1 MTYRV
6 FPNLKPPVWL
16 YSPTPTRRPRWPPY
30 VGPPKWS
37 L

>member
-16 YSPTPTRRPRWPPY
+16 YSPTQLEDQDDHLMWGHPN
-30 VGPPKWS
+30 GI
-37 L
+37 